1 MIVNNGLYFSII
13 LFKGT
18 NIDIH
23 HIIMFFSILLPLVS
37 MIAAKFFELYV
48 AFGGVQEI
56 GV

>member
-48 AFGGVQEI
+48 AFGGVQEV